1 LLSKNHVNFSNNFLY
16 VIKSH
21 VNSWTGLTPLDART
35 WLNGTCIGYGSFSIA
50 LHSVLDGI
58 QKDSSSFGKDQAFD
72 NSVQEHRIG
81 DIHYF

>member
-1 LLSKNHVNFSNNFLY
+1 V
-16 VIKSH
+16 VIDAKLDREYHRSILTI
-21 VNSWTGLTPLDART
+21 VIRMGLAPLDVRT